1 MNQLSVK
8 ARLVG
13 GFALLAFA
21 LLAVALT
28 SLWLL
33 RQSHHTFGRHVE
45 LVEAKTTLVD
55 DIHSASGTRAI
66 AARNMVLAANPQ
78 ERAKAQQAAVKA
90 HAEVQEA
97 HRKLAQLNQQDQPSA
112 QEARLLAELA
122 DIEKQ
127 YGAVALAIVDTA
139 AKGQI
144 AEATARMNQ
153 ECMPLLARLD
163 ETINALGALSRSR
176 SKDSVANSDAQAKT
190 DAALL
195 AVISVVAI
203 AVSGYLAWSLPR
215 TIIEPLND
223 AARLARAVAEGDLS
237 QSIQSQRN
245 DEIGRLLNS
254 LDAMRSGLSDMV
266 TRVRSGSDRIRSS
279 SAEIASG
286 NNDLSRRTEA
296 QSSSLQQTAA
306 AMEQMT
312 ASVQNSAQTATD
324 VSAIAVEASESA
336 RHGGVLVGQVV
347 ATMNDI
353 TESSKRISEIIGTID
368 GIAFQTNILALNA
381 AVEAARAGEQGKGF
395 AVVAAEVRNL
405 AQRSSEAAK
414 QIRNLISDSV
424 TRVGNGASLVGDAGV
439 AMNDIVDKVEK
450 VSDLIQAISNAAS
463 EQNDGIKQV
472 NQAVSVLD
480 QGTQQNAALVEQSA
494 AAAESLKVQA
504 QELAQ
509 VVDQFKVRGSHA

>member
-8 ARLVG
+8 ARLMG
-13 GFALLAFA
+13 GFSLLAFA

-176 SKDSVANSDAQAKT
+176 SKDSVANSDA
-190 DAALL
+190 
-195 AVISVVAI
+195 
-203 AVSGYLAWSLPR
+203 
-215 TIIEPLND
+215 
-223 AARLARAVAEGDLS
+223 
-237 QSIQSQRN
+237 
-245 DEIGRLLNS
+245 
-254 LDAMRSGLSDMV
+254 
-266 TRVRSGSDRIRSS
+266 
-279 SAEIASG
+279 
-286 NNDLSRRTEA
+286 
-296 QSSSLQQTAA
+296 
-306 AMEQMT
+306 
-312 ASVQNSAQTATD
+312 
-324 VSAIAVEASESA
+324 
-336 RHGGVLVGQVV
+336 
-347 ATMNDI
+347 
-353 TESSKRISEIIGTID
+353 
-368 GIAFQTNILALNA
+368 
-381 AVEAARAGEQGKGF
+381 
-395 AVVAAEVRNL
+395 
-405 AQRSSEAAK
+405 
-414 QIRNLISDSV
+414 
-424 TRVGNGASLVGDAGV
+424 
-439 AMNDIVDKVEK
+439 
-450 VSDLIQAISNAAS
+450 
-463 EQNDGIKQV
+463 
-472 NQAVSVLD
+472 
-480 QGTQQNAALVEQSA
+480 
-494 AAAESLKVQA
+494 
-504 QELAQ
+504 
-509 VVDQFKVRGSHA
+509 